1 MKRDAAAGVEKVF
14 GPSYLVG
21 GAPRD
26 LLLRRPVKDLDFAV
40 PPCRDFR
47 RRASALARLLGA
59 AVFPLDEE
67 RSIYRLSPRGAV
79 GAQID
84 LAPMEGGSILSD
96 LARRDFTVNAM
107 AVPAWKIKTRWAGG
121 AFAVTG
127 FKPDTLIDPFGGLK
141 ALRARRL
148 SLASPSAIK
157 DDPLRML
164 RGFRFAAELGFTP
177 DGGLLKETASRA
189 ALIKSAA
196 AERVHEE
203 ISRIFATPVSADTL
217 RSMHKAGLLLEI
229 FPELGAQ
236 VKCAEVYYGKGGVLK
251 HTFNVVERVDY
262 LLSHLGSAI
271 SGGREIAAAAPS
283 ARALKTAALLHDI
296 AKPARAKVVGDRL
309 RFFGHEEHGAAM
321 AEKVM
326 ERLRFSRAD
335 IRLVSAVTA
344 QHLRVGNLAHNDEI
358 SDRAIYRFFREMGEY
373 SLPLLLLSWADHSS
387 YVRPADLLR
396 ALPDTKKPP
405 FRIPPKGLP
414 RTGLKKTLRFL
425 QTVNMLFRT
434 YLSKGIAKRTAR
446 LLNGTEVMKA
456 AGIPE
461 GPEIGRLLD
470 QVNLLHFEG
479 RLKTKKDALDWLK
492 KRRK

>member
-1 MKRDAAAGVEKVF
+1 MEIF

-40 PPCRDFR
+40 PPSPHFHA
-47 RRASALARLLGA
+47 RASALARLLGA

-67 RSIYRLSPRGAV
+67 RSVYRLSPRGAQ

-84 LAPMEGGSILSD
+84 LAPMEGGSILTD
-96 LARRDFTVNAM
+96 LGRRDFTVNAM
-107 AVPAWKIKTRWAGG
+107 AAPAWKVRARWTGG

-127 FKPDTLIDPFGGLK
+127 VKPDSLIDPFSGLK
-141 ALRARRL
+141 DLRDRRL
-148 SLASPSAIK
+148 RLTSVSAIK

-164 RGFRFAAELGFTP
+164 RAFRFAAELGFAP
-177 DGGLLKETASRA
+177 DRELLAEVAARA
-189 ALIKSAA
+189 PMIKSAA
-196 AERVHEE
+196 AERIHEE
-203 ISRIFATPVSADTL
+203 LSRIFATPVSADTL
-217 RSMHKAGLLLEI
+217 RATHRAGLLLEI
-229 FPELGAQ
+229 FPELAPQ
-236 VKCAEVYYGKGGVLK
+236 LKCAEVYYGKGGVLK
-251 HTFNVVERVDY
+251 HTFNVVERMDY
-262 LLSHLGSAI
+262 LLSRLGTAI
-271 SGGREIAAAAPS
+271 AGGKEIAATGPPT
-283 ARALKTAALLHDI
+283 RALKTAALLHDI

-309 RFFGHEEHGAAM
+309 RFFGHEEHGAGM

-358 SDRAIYRFFREMGEY
+358 SDRAVYRFFRETGEY

-396 ALPDTKKPP
+396 SLPQTKKPP
-405 FRIPPKGLP
+405 FRIPPRGLP

-425 QTVNMLFRT
+425 QTVNMLLRT
-434 YLSKGIAKRTAR
+434 YLSRGIARRTDR
-446 LLNGTEVMKA
+446 LLNGIEVMKA
-456 AGIPE
+456 AGVPE

-479 RLKTKKDALDWLK
+479 RLKTKKEALDWLRG
-492 KRRK
+492 RRK

>member
-1 MKRDAAAGVEKVF
+1 VKKDAAAAVEKVF

-47 RRASALARLLGA
+47 ARAASLARLLGA

-67 RSIYRLSPRGAV
+67 RSIYRLSPRGAE

-84 LAPMEGGSILSD
+84 LAPMEGGSILPD
-96 LARRDFTVNAM
+96 LGRRDFTINAM
-107 AVPAWKIKTRWAGG
+107 AVPAWKLKARWTG
-121 AFAVTG
+121 ASFAVSG
-127 FKPDTLIDPFGGLK
+127 VKPDALIDPFGGLK
-141 ALRARRL
+141 DLRARRL
-148 SLASPSAIK
+148 RLVSPSAVQ

-164 RGFRFAAELGFTP
+164 RAFRFAAELGFAP
-177 DGGLLKETASRA
+177 GRGLLAETAARA

-203 ISRIFATPVSADTL
+203 LSRIFATPVSADAL
-217 RSMHKAGLLLEI
+217 RAMHKAGLLLEI
-229 FPELGAQ
+229 FPELAPQ
-236 VKCAEVYYGKGGVLK
+236 AKCAEVYYGRGGVLK
-251 HTFNVVERVDY
+251 HTFNVVERMDY
-262 LLSHLGSAI
+262 LLSHLPSAI
-271 SGGREIAAAAPS
+271 SGGKAIAAMKPP

-296 AKPARAKVVGDRL
+296 AKPARAKVMGDRL

-358 SDRAIYRFFREMGEY
+358 SDRAIYRFFRGMGEY

-387 YVRPADLLR
+387 YVRKPDLLR
-396 ALPDTKKPP
+396 ALPATKKPP
-405 FRIPPKGLP
+405 FRIPAKGLP
-414 RTGLKKTLRFL
+414 RTGLRKTLRFL
-425 QTVNMLFRT
+425 QTVNMLFGT
-434 YLSKGIAKRTAR
+434 YLSRGMDRRTDR
-446 LLNGTEVMKA
+446 LLDGNEVMKA

-479 RLKTKKDALDWLK
+479 RLKTKKEAVAWL
-492 KRRK
+492 RKNRK